1 MFEREEHAS
10 RVTRI
15 LPHVLTARDLPI
27 AELSACLLD
36 GEVEAVLDGMRPID
50 TVDDPVSRSHALRG
64 ILGDGYI
71 PMGRTAAWV
80 YGVPAVGEPVL
91 TVCCDRERRVQR
103 RLPRAVRV
111 RELLL
116 KSGDTVR
123 IGPLAVTSPLRTVFD
138 LIGVERGEESERQE
152 TFDIARGLVVRFGL
166 TTRMLDDRLQDSGA
180 FPGRLTV
187 VDGIRRLASASTQ
200 PALTR

>member
-1 MFEREEHAS
+1 M
-10 RVTRI
+10 TRI
-15 LPHVLTARDLPI
+15 LPHVLTARDPPV

-50 TVDDPVSRSHALRG
+50 TADDPISRAHALRG

-91 TVCCDRERRVQR
+91 TVCCDREHRVQR
-103 RLPRAVRV
+103 RLPRGVRV

-116 KSGDTVR
+116 KSGDTVT
-123 IGPLAVTSPLRTVFD
+123 IGPLTVTSPLRTVFD
-138 LIGVERGEESERQE
+138 LIGVERGDGSERQNSL
-152 TFDIARGLVVRFGL
+152 DIARDLVVHFGL
-166 TTRMLDDRLQDSGA
+166 STRVLGDRLEASGV
-180 FPGRLTV
+180 FPGRLAV
-187 VDGIRRLASASTQ
+187 ADGLRRLAPVSTQ